1 MRTKQGNGHCNPR
14 RNPPAMMDF
23 RIHLVRDI
31 EAMRMEIA
39 HLQILAASN
48 SDERVLAEIERM
60 IKELERRIR
69 RDGNGFDQP
78 HDSHGEALNA
88 PA

>member
-1 MRTKQGNGHCNPR
+1 VK
-14 RNPPAMMDF
+14 
-23 RIHLVRDI
+23 DI

-39 HLQILAASN
+39 HLRVLAASN

-60 IKELERRIR
+60 IQELERRIR

-78 HDSHGEALNA
+78 VDSPGEALNA

>member
-1 MRTKQGNGHCNPR
+1 
-14 RNPPAMMDF
+14 MMDF
-23 RIHLVRDI
+23 RIHLVKDI

-39 HLQILAASN
+39 HLRVLAASN

-60 IKELERRIR
+60 IKELERCIR
-69 RDGNGFDQP
+69 RDGNGIGQP
-78 HDSHGEALNA
+78 LHSHGEALSA